1 MNAPSNVLTA
11 EKSAQKPERSLQL
24 RYIKTMSNTIKVDS
38 ESFVYKLSY
47 IPQEGTAQTAFITA
61 ANCDEA
67 EANLLKTLEPQGLDL
82 AAAQIRILPTALML
96 PTTPRWMP
104 M

>member
-1 MNAPSNVLTA
+1 
-11 EKSAQKPERSLQL
+11 
-24 RYIKTMSNTIKVDS
+24 MSNTIKVDS

-67 EANLLKTLEPQGLDL
+67 EANLLKTLELQGLDL
-82 AAAQIRILPTALML
+82 AAAQIRILGRVSIWKKATAE
-96 PTTPRWMP
+96 
-104 M
+104 